1 MVLMKLSNIL
11 GDFFAYRNAEKEGIG
26 LCKNYGQDF
35 FRWKISAI
43 ASYYRLVLFCHS
55 PPCCC
60 DFFYRDLIDINDLW
74 PRLFIAHKKDLV
86 LLIKTYT
93 PSKRKQ
99 IHPQFLLT

>member
-86 LLIKTYT
+86 VLLFFF
-93 PSKRKQ
+93 S
-99 IHPQFLLT
+99 